1 MLATN
6 YVSTQQHTC
15 LPHPSFRYNTG
26 WNYNNYFPE
35 VDSRRAAGTSGSCS
49 IPAACTQSTN
59 TCSVASF
66 PSHKKSMECSI
77 HVVIKKSD
85 EIVFES
91 SKTASEMKE
100 KNIPQKELQ
109 TDSEPLPMLKEGP
122 LYHLT
127 TAIDVRFERLF
138 LISRK

>member
-1 MLATN
+1 MRRVVGGLLVHLGVAPSLLH
-6 YVSTQQHTC
+6 VSRVRIHVR
-15 LPHPSFRYNTG
+15 LHPSL
-26 WNYNNYFPE
+26 P
-35 VDSRRAAGTSGSCS
+35 
-49 IPAACTQSTN
+49 
-59 TCSVASF
+59 
-66 PSHKKSMECSI
+66 HKKSMECSI

-85 EIVFES
+85 EVVFES

-127 TAIDVRFERLF
+127 TAIDVSFERLF